1 MIAFDEKQLEKELVE
16 IYKDIHRHPEP
27 GYKENRTSGLVA
39 EYLEGLDLEVRKNV
53 ALTGVIGT
61 LDSGRPGKTIMIRAD
76 MDCLPIEE
84 ATSLD
89 YKSENRGYMHA
100 CGHDAHVAMLLGA
113 AKILSEHKEQFT
125 GKIKF
130 LFQPAEEGIDPSME
144 ETVRKSGYEGV
155 GGAGYMIQE
164 GALDD
169 VSACLIIH
177 VNPSIPTGCIEIPI
191 KNACASSDYFK
202 ITVTG
207 HGGHG
212 AFPYLAIDPVPVA
225 CQLVNAIHL
234 LPAREVKAQE
244 TCVISIGTLET
255 PNSVWNAVANEV
267 ILTGGFRTFNEEV
280 RDTLRA
286 RIMQLAEDTAK
297 AGRCTARVDNLK
309 GYGPCVN
316 SERISSIVY
325 RGCVELLGA
334 EHAILKDAPDMASE
348 DGGAYLAKVPGAL
361 MRLGVGVPDKKCFLH
376 NPSFEMNLNAL
387 IIGTKVHI
395 NNAIVLLRELN
406 K

>member
-39 EYLEGLDLEVRKNV
+39 EYLEGLGLEVRKNV

-130 LFQPAEEGIDPSME
+130 LFQPAEEGTDPSME

-177 VNPSIPTGCIEIPI
+177 VNPSIPTGCI
-191 KNACASSDYFK
+191 K
-202 ITVTG
+202 
-207 HGGHG
+207 
-212 AFPYLAIDPVPVA
+212 
-225 CQLVNAIHL
+225 
-234 LPAREVKAQE
+234 
-244 TCVISIGTLET
+244 
-255 PNSVWNAVANEV
+255 
-267 ILTGGFRTFNEEV
+267 
-280 RDTLRA
+280 
-286 RIMQLAEDTAK
+286 
-297 AGRCTARVDNLK
+297 
-309 GYGPCVN
+309 
-316 SERISSIVY
+316 
-325 RGCVELLGA
+325 
-334 EHAILKDAPDMASE
+334 
-348 DGGAYLAKVPGAL
+348 
-361 MRLGVGVPDKKCFLH
+361 
-376 NPSFEMNLNAL
+376 
-387 IIGTKVHI
+387 
-395 NNAIVLLRELN
+395 
-406 K
+406 